1 MAEIIIK
8 IDGHDVASADMP
20 DLMQRMVV
28 KSMEDQLQQKL
39 AHVACPEHGY
49 GPQVTLDIVHGR
61 QHISIAGCCQRL
73 IDLTRQALAV
83 PQV

>member
-1 MAEIIIK
+1 MADIIIK
-8 IDGHDVASADMP
+8 IEGHEVSSAAMP

-28 KSMEDQLQQKL
+28 KSMEEQLQQKL
-39 AHVACPEHGY
+39 ARVVCPEHGY
-49 GPQVTLDIVHGR
+49 GPQVTLDIARGR